1 MVICVH
7 AVCYPQL
14 NKDSARASGLPTTD
28 RMLRRD
34 VVFAVFRSHV
44 VFLDC
49 HACRLMSSICDGD
62 TIRQPLTSPR
72 YLAPAYFACGNA
84 GMSQH
89 GCAAIELWIDGNEAV
104 VYGQG
109 GAVGIGRA
117 AGRGELNKS
126 WSCGRSTP
134 ARRQRH
140 LSGVIAIDGSFRE
153 SALRGLTLPRSCLLH
168 RLPSCP
174 SLSSSPCRDGPG
186 PS

>member
-62 TIRQPLTSPR
+62 TIRQPFDLAAAC
-72 YLAPAYFACGNA
+72 LAPVYFACGNA
-84 GMSQH
+84 GMSHH
-89 GCAAIELWIDGNEAV
+89 GFAAIEFWIDGNEAV

-117 AGRGELNKS
+117 AGRGELNRS
-126 WSCGRSTP
+126 WSCGRSP
-134 ARRQRH
+134 
-140 LSGVIAIDGSFRE
+140 
-153 SALRGLTLPRSCLLH
+153 PRT
-168 RLPSCP
+168 
-174 SLSSSPCRDGPG
+174 SSR
-186 PS
+186 